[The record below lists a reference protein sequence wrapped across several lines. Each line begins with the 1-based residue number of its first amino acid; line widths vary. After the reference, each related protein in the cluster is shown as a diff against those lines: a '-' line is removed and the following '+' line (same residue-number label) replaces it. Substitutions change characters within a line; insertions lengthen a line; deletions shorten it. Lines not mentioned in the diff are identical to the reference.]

1 MNGTDPRGGTVEAVE
16 AAVANLR
23 AAVEALGTGSGDRDI
38 EDLNALRHLA
48 METEAA
54 ATRIATGADRESFV
68 LGRDAMLSI
77 AWSLRPRPYTWN
89 GLQCGGAY
97 LEGDEYRYLREV
109 IERHRVRSVV
119 ETGAGETTALFA
131 RAGLSG
137 LALEAHEGPWV
148 DRARAA
154 GAESVVVP
162 FDAEARWFD
171 PSRLASVLEGRSAV
185 DLLFIDSPIGSAN
198 RARMVEQLLETV
210 GARLVL
216 VHDAHRDVRNILDDT
231 TRFGLHLLEYFASQR
246 GLVLLGVGAA
256 GTRLPQRYD
265 PMFPTA
271 ATPVPEPAVEL
282 TVLDAPARGAA
293 GAAVIVRMR
302 VVNRSA
308 GLITS
313 HGAHPVR
320 VAHHR
325 FADGTCVEAEGPR
338 TALPCSLAPNDVLE
352 FEVAVELPT
361 SAGVHA
367 YQLDLVEEGVTWF
380 APGVDAAR
388 TQWTVEVG

>member
-1 MNGTDPRGGTVEAVE
+1 MTGPVANPEAVE
-16 AAVANLR
+16 AAAANLR
-23 AAVEALGTGSGDRDI
+23 AAVEALGAGADDREV

-48 METEAA
+48 RETEAA
-54 ATRIATGADRESFV
+54 ASRFVTGADSESFV

-97 LEGDEYRYLREV
+97 LEGDEYRYLRDV
-109 IERHRVRSVV
+109 VARHRVRSVV

-154 GAESVVVP
+154 GAEAVVVP

-171 PSRLASVLEGRSAV
+171 PAAVAVALAGHETA
-185 DLLFIDSPIGSAN
+185 DLLFVDSPIGSAN
-198 RARMVEQLLETV
+198 RARMVEQLLEAV

-216 VHDAHRDVRNILDDT
+216 VHDAHRDVRNILDDC
-231 TRFGLHLLEYFASQR
+231 TRFGLHLVEYFASQR
-246 GLVLLGVGAA
+246 GFVLLGVGPAED
-256 GTRLPQRYD
+256 RLPQRYD
-265 PMFPTA
+265 PRFPDVV
-271 ATPVPEPAVEL
+271 TPVPEPAVEL
-282 TVLDAPARGAA
+282 AALDAPARGAA
-293 GAAVIVRMR
+293 GAAVVTRLR
-302 VVNRSA
+302 VENRSA
-308 GLITS
+308 GTLTS

-325 FADGTCVEAEGPR
+325 FVAGACVQPEGPR
-338 TALPCSLAPNDVLE
+338 TALPCSLAPGDVVE
-352 FEVAVELPT
+352 FEVPVELPT
-361 SAGVHA
+361 TAGAHA
-367 YQLDLVEEGVTWF
+367 YQFDLVEEGVTWF
-380 APGVDAAR
+380 APDVDADR
-388 TQWTVEVG
+388 IQWTVEVG